1 MRAFLFVGCGLLA
14 LLCYGLLLSLLLL
27 KPTESVPP
35 LVLPPIQVDLID
47 SPPPS
52 PSPTQADSG
61 LGVKDMFSAIPDKQA
76 AETNSQEAKDLQ
88 RAQDLLRNIQFGKPG
103 TSVFKDLQ
111 ESLAKLED
119 IKTLQAK
126 KMEVQVPKEE
136 ESTLKEDKAWFTAIY
151 KILYSQWKLSFDQKT
166 SVGAL
171 ITIYPSGQMHFSLV
185 DFSPFRE
192 YNQQIENLLAHL
204 QQQRFPPY
212 PQGRA
217 ITLKVNFK
225 TKDK

>member
-1 MRAFLFVGCGLLA
+1 MRAGLFLGCGLLA
-14 LLCYGLLLSLLLL
+14 LLCYSLLLSSLLFQST
-27 KPTESVPP
+27 KSAPP
-35 LVLPPIQVDLID
+35 LALPPIEVDLI
-47 SPPPS
+47 SLPPS
-52 PSPTQADSG
+52 SPAPAESG
-61 LGVKDMFSAIPDKQA
+61 PGVKDMFSAIPNTQA
-76 AETNSQEAKDLQ
+76 LKTSLQEAKDFQ
-88 RAQDLLRNIQFGKPG
+88 KAQDLFKNIKFNKMDANA
-103 TSVFKDLQ
+103 FKDLQ

-136 ESTLKEDKAWFTAIY
+136 ASTLKEDKAWFSTIY
-151 KILYSQWKLSFDQKT
+151 QILYSQWKLSFDQKT

-171 ITIYPSGQMHFSLV
+171 ITIYPDGQMHFSLV

-192 YNQQIENLLAHL
+192 YNQQIENLLTHL